1 MSIVFIKYCW
11 ANRMSI
17 KKQISQTQ
25 ETELNRSSGYSFRED
40 LCPPETMSAQVGS
53 VSYPQHRAPVRHSI
67 YTSFTQAGSAQEDCF
82 VSSTNVSCEW
92 KPSQGTK
99 GHRGSPRVTKACASP
114 RWQLYIYF
122 NYSWAH
128 NSAAS
133 QWWNVRME
141 KCDKP
146 QIVDLSHTEK
156 HPSGVSNQ
164 NLWETNERICGT
176 WHIWHMIQAAKIP
189 WSQIP
194 ERLVHPLAASHSC
207 LEIRPSPLVS
217 RALKA
222 STDPMDLPTSC
233 SPLKDDADPCRGL
246 SQTAA
251 ASRFIR
257 GLGGYVQPKA
267 RYQNGP

>member
-99 GHRGSPRVTKACASP
+99 GHRGSPRHV
-114 RWQLYIYF
+114 
-122 NYSWAH
+122 
-128 NSAAS
+128 
-133 QWWNVRME
+133 
-141 KCDKP
+141 
-146 QIVDLSHTEK
+146 
-156 HPSGVSNQ
+156 
-164 NLWETNERICGT
+164 
-176 WHIWHMIQAAKIP
+176 
-189 WSQIP
+189 
-194 ERLVHPLAASHSC
+194 LVHADSCIFTSTIAELTILRPVNGEMCGWRNVINLRLWTCRILKSILPEFPTRIGGKQTQESVEHDTYDTWSKLLKSHD
-207 LEIRPSPLVS
+207 LRS
-217 RALKA
+217 RRGWFILWRLPIPVLK
-222 STDPMDLPTSC
+222 SDHP
-233 SPLKDDADPCRGL
+233 R
-246 SQTAA
+246 
-251 ASRFIR
+251 
-257 GLGGYVQPKA
+257 
-267 RYQNGP
+267 